1 MCSAVGDHGVD
12 PCDPATTCTENSTM
26 AKRPSTSNSTNHHA
40 ARAAAKALHGIL
52 PKNVTPEV
60 KRLAK
65 VAFSMGFAS
74 GFDAGFESATRT
86 DATLAGAGQL
96 AGTRQGPTDPQDLL
110 ATLVITKRTGRAT
123 GGNWVSGTIGGHTF
137 EALVFPEHATD
148 RAFELGDSRI
158 SKLCIRE
165 RGTKAEAA
173 CFDRGWDKKPTTPA
187 AKAIVDLLA
196 AGLAETVFG
205 E

>member
-1 MCSAVGDHGVD
+1 MSGTGAAVHHGAV
-12 PCDPATTCTENSTM
+12 PANAGPHTTCMENSTM

-52 PKNVTPEV
+52 PKDARADL
-60 KRLAK
+60 KRIAK
-65 VAFSMGFAS
+65 IAFSMGFAS

-86 DATLAGAGQL
+86 DATLAGTGKPA
-96 AGTRQGPTDPQDLL
+96 PTDPQDLL

-137 EALVFPEHATD
+137 EALVFPEHASD

-173 CFDRGWDKKPTTPA
+173 CFDRGWDTKPTTAA